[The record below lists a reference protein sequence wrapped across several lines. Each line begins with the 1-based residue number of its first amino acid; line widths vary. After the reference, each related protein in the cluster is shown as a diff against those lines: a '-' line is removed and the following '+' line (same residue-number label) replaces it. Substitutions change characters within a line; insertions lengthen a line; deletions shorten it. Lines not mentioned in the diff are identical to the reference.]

1 MHVPRHSNPDGT
13 QATFACSQTTLD
25 WHVSMCQIP
34 LHLHLPKK
42 DIAYFRECFSHK
54 SKGWL
59 ARSMKFYRLTQIMCL
74 LNPAK
79 WEVCMLNT
87 VCGKNARGKIAI
99 GKNVRGKI
107 AIGKNVRAKVVKI
120 P

>member
-1 MHVPRHSNPDGT
+1 MILHFNTPFFTKHGI
-13 QATFACSQTTLD
+13 TFSSCI
-25 WHVSMCQIP
+25 H
-34 LHLHLPKK
+34 
-42 DIAYFRECFSHK
+42 IAYVLILFHAIEGFFFFFWSICEIYRVIK
-54 SKGWL
+54 KNSKGWL

-87 VCGKNARGKIAI
+87 EYFIN
-99 GKNVRGKI
+99 
-107 AIGKNVRAKVVKI
+107 

>member
-1 MHVPRHSNPDGT
+1 M
-13 QATFACSQTTLD
+13 TFAENDSELT
-25 WHVSMCQIP
+25 
-34 LHLHLPKK
+34 K
-42 DIAYFRECFSHK
+42 DIAYFGECFTFCHK

-87 VCGKNARGKIAI
+87 ECFIN
-99 GKNVRGKI
+99 
-107 AIGKNVRAKVVKI
+107 